1 VAWRGYTLFVLV
13 CIVTILV
20 TCSCDIFLLFQREMY
35 EMYLQKVPKC
45 TFRDVLLSI
54 SKNVFSVNSV
64 VNTDLLLKHLTVDDG
79 CCLMRCLFKWTEI
92 GQQAFCISAPTV
104 WNSLSGSLL
113 SSNSVTHSKQK

>member
-1 VAWRGYTLFVLV
+1 MAWHGYTREREEVAWHGYTLFVLV

-35 EMYLQKVPKC
+35 KMYLQKVPKC

-79 CCLMRCLFKWTEI
+79 CCLMRCLFK
-92 GQQAFCISAPTV
+92 
-104 WNSLSGSLL
+104 
-113 SSNSVTHSKQK
+113 